1 MNRRIRHDARGM
13 RGPLAGHGV
22 AVLCL
27 AIMIAAYVLLG
38 ALWMW
43 RVSRDPH
50 DKALVGYLYV
60 VWPVLPLVLSIV
72 VGAVRGE
79 NWMFPIANMLLAIMV
94 IWFVV
99 NGGYAVASAGEFLA
113 RLTRGDWDWGW
124 YLMPGY
130 ALASF
135 GGFGL
140 GRLIRRA
147 RARRVP
153 TSHTRRP

>member
-27 AIMIAAYVLLG
+27 AIMIAAHVLLG

-60 VWPVLPLVLSIV
+60 VWPVLSLVLSIV

-113 RLTRGDWDWGW
+113 RLTRGTGIGAGISCPATR
-124 YLMPGY
+124 LPPSV
-130 ALASF
+130 AS
-135 GGFGL
+135 
-140 GRLIRRA
+140 A
-147 RARRVP
+147 
-153 TSHTRRP
+153 SDD